1 MSVSPPRMNLEYRPT
16 ARGARPRP
24 LFTIGIYSVF
34 RAVLYLLY
42 PSVDTYL
49 LYAYFTF
56 TLLDTGGAGA
66 RWPLLY
72 LLERAPVSPPRG
84 RKVST
89 FRDLETCVRVFR
101 VPVLRPLTTDGQP
114 CGEQLTQQLLAGP
127 LGTHTPRPIP
137 ATHISRSGRPPPS
150 LEQRPG
156 RCWQEGAPARD
167 RAHAAGYPRRT

>member
-1 MSVSPPRMNLEYRPT
+1 MNLEYRPT

-101 VPVLRPLTTDGQP
+101 VPVLRDP
-114 CGEQLTQQLLAGP
+114 
-127 LGTHTPRPIP
+127 
-137 ATHISRSGRPPPS
+137 
-150 LEQRPG
+150 
-156 RCWQEGAPARD
+156 
-167 RAHAAGYPRRT
+167 